1 MPESLWRN
9 RDFVLLITGRTISQF
24 GTAMTTFVIPWLFL
38 QITGSGTQTGIAF
51 AVGFVPYL
59 VVSLPA
65 GVWADKFNRKTLM
78 IIADFGRLGLLL
90 SIPLTHLVT
99 GLTPLYILYVVQA
112 GVSMFS
118 AVFDASYGAC
128 LPNIV
133 GTEQLREANT
143 ILQTN
148 MSLSKIIGP
157 ILGGMAISWIGSAN
171 TIFVDVGSYFISI
184 VSMLAIVKSFSVNLT
199 ENNKITFMQ
208 DVREGILTVWSIKPV
223 RYLMLFATLVN
234 LVGPGM
240 DVSLLYR
247 IQHELVLSSQ
257 WAGIIMTG
265 LSGGMLLGSL
275 VHRWIGKRIHMGRWL
290 TISSILQVAPP
301 IVLSVTKNPLVIFL
315 IQIFI
320 GVLLV
325 AWNIQSVT
333 LRQLLIPDHL
343 LGRSSSAFR
352 FLAWISIPL
361 GDGLAGIIGQH
372 FGTQIYFIL
381 AASVLFVVAVLTV
394 YVRLDQAIPYAVK
407 PMAPVNTCA
416 TKV

>member
-1 MPESLWRN
+1 
-9 RDFVLLITGRTISQF
+9 
-24 GTAMTTFVIPWLFL
+24 
-38 QITGSGTQTGIAF
+38 
-51 AVGFVPYL
+51 
-59 VVSLPA
+59 
-65 GVWADKFNRKTLM
+65 M

-112 GVSMFS
+112 GVSVFS

-133 GTEQLREANT
+133 GTDQLREANS
-143 ILQTN
+143 ILQTS
-148 MSLSKIIGP
+148 MSLSKMIGP
-157 ILGGMAISWIGSAN
+157 FLGGMAISWIGSAN

-199 ENNKITFMQ
+199 KNNKITFMQ
-208 DVREGILTVWSIKPV
+208 DVREGLQAVWSIKPV

-234 LVGPGM
+234 FVGPGM

-247 IQHELVLSSQ
+247 IQHELVLGSQ

-275 VHRWIGKRIHMGRWL
+275 VHRWVGKRIHMGRWL

-301 IVLSVTKNPLVIFL
+301 IVLSVTNNLWVIFL

-352 FLAWISIPL
+352 LLAWISIPL

-394 YVRLDQAIPYAVK
+394 CVRLDQAISYAVK
-407 PMAPVNTCA
+407 PMAPVNTCE